1 MNYIIKQLFYDK
13 NIIKLFEIFYLS
25 YYFIFGIP
33 EKWDRGPICGTQDP
47 SPGTLHLGP
56 FTWDPS
62 PRTQEPEPVGG
73 TWDLYMGSR
82 TWDPSLVTRD
92 LEPGTLY
99 VGNGTQYLYVER
111 GTHT

>member
-1 MNYIIKQLFYDK
+1 MIKISQNCLR
-13 NIIKLFEIFYLS
+13 
-25 YYFIFGIP
+25 YFIYHITLFSAYRKNGIGDP
-33 EKWDRGPICGTQDP
+33 YVGPR
-47 SPGTLHLGP
+47 TLHLGP

-62 PRTQEPEPVGG
+62 PRTREPEPVGG
-73 TWDLYMGSR
+73 TWDLYIGSR